1 MSRVLVVEP
10 DATVQHVL
18 DQALVAA
25 GFTVVTASSVD
36 EARALLDRDHEVEVA
51 VVELRAFGDE
61 PTEGLRALRRD
72 HPELPIVVMTTL
84 LTTRLLVELLRLSIA
99 DVMGKPFSP
108 RELRQTL
115 ERVLRSRRA
124 SNEGALDYA
133 AAMAAARRVLASG
146 SPADAEPFLSRAR
159 ALAPLDPEAM
169 TLLGLCR
176 ELAGRDEDADRAYRA
191 ALALDSGVSD
201 GPRPWDGLARL
212 ASYGGAPLAPLV
224 LSSTPRILVVD
235 DPTSPRRADAE
246 LDAVLFPLGLGE
258 TGSMAVGRRR
268 ENGPTYVLFTG
279 ASGAQL
285 DRWLARTF
293 DHPMVQRASDRNRAN
308 DDDPGTKPSREVG

>member
-25 GFTVVTASSVD
+25 GFTVVAASSVD
-36 EARALLDRDHEVEVA
+36 DARALLDRDHEVEVA

-72 HPELPIVVMTTL
+72 HPELPLVVMTTL

-115 ERVLRSRRA
+115 ERVLRHRRA
-124 SNEGALDYA
+124 SHDGALDYA
-133 AAMAAARRVLASG
+133 AAMAAARRVLMAG

-176 ELAGRDEDADRAYRA
+176 ELAGRDGDADHAYRA
-191 ALALDSGVSD
+191 ALALDTGVSD

-212 ASYGGAPLAPLV
+212 SSYAGAALAPLT
-224 LSSTPRILVVD
+224 LASTPRILVVD
-235 DPTSPRRADAE
+235 DPTSPWGDDADLE
-246 LDAVLFPLGLGE
+246 AVVFPLGLGE
-258 TGSMAVGRRR
+258 TTPTAVGRRG
-268 ENGPTYVLFTG
+268 ESGPTFLLFTG
-279 ASGAQL
+279 TSGPQL

-293 DHPMVQRASDRNRAN
+293 DHPVVQRASDQNRAK
-308 DDDPGTKPSREVG
+308 DDDPGTKPTREVG